1 MTFYDLNNLVD
12 YNYWARDRVLDAVS
26 ALTPEQFTCDL
37 GNSFSSVRDTIAH
50 ICDAEYIWVTRW
62 RGGQPIGFQKAER
75 IADVAS
81 ARAEWVNLEA
91 GVRARTGSGGSRA
104 GDRVQ
109 GFSWGGPIQRVLG
122 NAATRGES
130 RQLSSRTNHNHA
142 PPAWRQATA
151 IHGHDCVLSGAAE
164 QKLAFNRD
172 VLRSLR

>member
-81 ARAEWVNLEA
+81 ARAVRDTNLKTV
-91 GVRARTGSGGSRA
+91 GNKKPGICARMVTICS
-104 GDRVQ
+104 
-109 GFSWGGPIQRVLG
+109 
-122 NAATRGES
+122 
-130 RQLSSRTNHNHA
+130 LS
-142 PPAWRQATA
+142 
-151 IHGHDCVLSGAAE
+151 
-164 QKLAFNRD
+164 LAK
-172 VLRSLR
+172 

>member
-81 ARAEWVNLEA
+81 ARARN
-91 GVRARTGSGGSRA
+91 G
-104 GDRVQ
+104 
-109 GFSWGGPIQRVLG
+109 
-122 NAATRGES
+122 
-130 RQLSSRTNHNHA
+130 
-142 PPAWRQATA
+142 
-151 IHGHDCVLSGAAE
+151 
-164 QKLAFNRD
+164 
-172 VLRSLR
+172 